1 MEAVLVDI
9 VSRVVTPSATRA
21 GTAFGSIQNENLGN
35 MKIISLPGDIEQY
48 YWVPGDDDE
57 HAGGHVDGEH
67 VVGELPPQRELH
79 QQAAVVTCSRGL
91 QSAVCSVRHIACSSA
106 AVLLQLT
113 VTSNCR
119 LLQLAA
125 GWRLDIISTNS
136 RCSYEPCRWEGR
148 IAIFSGAQ
156 PLFGYYKVINR
167 FLTFAAII

>member
-35 MKIISLPGDIEQY
+35 MKIISNVGNTAYL
-48 YWVPGDDDE
+48 PGDDDE

-91 QSAVCSVRHIACSSA
+91 QSAVCDISPA
-106 AVLLQLT
+106 ARLQCCY
-113 VTSNCR
+113 S
-119 LLQLAA
+119 
-125 GWRLDIISTNS
+125 
-136 RCSYEPCRWEGR
+136 
-148 IAIFSGAQ
+148 
-156 PLFGYYKVINR
+156 
-167 FLTFAAII
+167 

>member
-1 MEAVLVDI
+1 MI
-9 VSRVVTPSATRA
+9 C
-21 GTAFGSIQNENLGN
+21 
-35 MKIISLPGDIEQY
+35 EQY

-91 QSAVCSVRHIACSSA
+91 QSAVCSGRHIACSSA

-167 FLTFAAII
+167 PGVGDIATAGGCPQPCCCHWAGGWARPLLANKLKIKTKLHFNRTASVPN